1 MNMDTEI
8 SIKLPK
14 FIEVDDYHKLGQ
26 LQSFYRKHI
35 DSAIRVHE
43 VGFSERKSM
52 YLGLIHTNTDAHKKL
67 LADLKAQLEK
77 ENNLA

>member
-14 FIEVDDYHKLGQ
+14 YIEVDDYHELGQ

-35 DSAIRVHE
+35 DSTIRVHE
-43 VGFSERKSM
+43 IGYSERKLM
-52 YLGLIHTNTDAHKKL
+52 YLGLIHTNTAAHKKM
-67 LADLKAQLEK
+67 LAELKEALEK
-77 ENNLA
+77 ENNPA